1 MARHGPNRSITD
13 DLAYPHSP
21 VGFRRQAVVGPSLS
35 TSTPRLH
42 SQKNPATHQN
52 PTTKW
57 CRFRPVAHRAHCML
71 VRLWICCALGG
82 PKNASGIAPI
92 AEGLSSTACGRK
104 RTGEAAEAHLPRVDN
119 NLCLAVVAWAVS
131 ECCPGEIGPL
141 PVRRPC
147 QGGGHQRLFEIA
159 GESPPIEGNS

>member
-1 MARHGPNRSITD
+1 
-13 DLAYPHSP
+13 
-21 VGFRRQAVVGPSLS
+21 
-35 TSTPRLH
+35 
-42 SQKNPATHQN
+42 
-52 PTTKW
+52 
-57 CRFRPVAHRAHCML
+57 ML

-131 ECCPGEIGPL
+131 ECCPGEIGPF

-159 GESPPIEGNS
+159 GESSPIEGNS